1 MPGIA
6 YASGRYA
13 KAECQKCGLEF
24 RYLQI
29 VSDGHWRHL
38 RVCPRCYD
46 PKHPQ
51 ERLINVSDAV
61 ALWRPAP
68 QTRHAPTT
76 PTLAGVLNGTTA
88 ELTWASVTSQ
98 DSRPSGYKLLR
109 ALGAADPTQIA
120 DLDIERD
127 YIGGVVTETLEYDD
141 AGLASGSYT
150 YRLRAYD
157 LRGLESGDSNLVSLT
172 VP

>member
-1 MPGIA
+1 MTGLA

-13 KAECQKCGLEF
+13 WAECQKCGLRF
-24 RYLQI
+24 KYLQI

-38 RVCPRCYD
+38 RVCPQCYD
-46 PKHPQ
+46 VRHPQ
-51 ERLINVSDAV
+51 ERLKRVSDAV
-61 ALWRPAP
+61 ALWRASPDS
-68 QTRHAPTT
+68 RHAPTT
-76 PTLAGVLNGTTA
+76 PVLAGVLNATTA

-98 DSRPSGYKLLR
+98 DSRPAGYKLLR
-109 ALGAADPTQIA
+109 AIGAADPTQIA
-120 DLDIERD
+120 NLEIERD
-127 YIGGVVTETLEYDD
+127 YIGGVVSETLEYDD